1 VPQSP
6 SSGTHTLEQR
16 RTLQIAPHLAAFPNE
31 TWLDY
36 VAFSAKLTETSSSWL
51 LTDRSLSDGRWPCS
65 RLAVLAAGT
74 QRMSCC
80 TRQAKSTHAHL
91 EPFGSYEAGG
101 EGVGALA
108 EGAWLVKFYTEKC
121 GHCRRLQPSWE
132 ALGGRDAEERG
143 YSLGSLDCKASDEHL
158 DACAKMRPGW
168 QGHGW
173 PAVVVMM
180 NGRVLGGMKR
190 YSRIRD
196 VEPQQGAKILDGK
209 KTNSVF
215 SL

>member
-1 VPQSP
+1 MPQSP

-36 VAFSAKLTETSSSWL
+36 AAFSAKLTETSSSWL
-51 LTDRSLSDGRWPCS
+51 LTDRSLSDGRWLCS

-91 EPFGSYEAGG
+91 EPFDSYEAGG
-101 EGVGALA
+101 EGVGTLA

-132 ALGGRDAEERG
+132 ALGGRDGRGAGLQPRLAGLQGVRRAPRRLREDAPGLAGARLASGGGDDERQ
-143 YSLGSLDCKASDEHL
+143 SA
-158 DACAKMRPGW
+158 
-168 QGHGW
+168 
-173 PAVVVMM
+173 
-180 NGRVLGGMKR
+180 GRHEAL
-190 YSRIRD
+190 
-196 VEPQQGAKILDGK
+196 L
-209 KTNSVF
+209 
-215 SL
+215 